1 MCARPNVVRH
11 GGDCSP
17 VLQPFCSSFQ
27 VLKRINAWFHT
38 RVLSNTLSLSSSE
51 RWKASL
57 GALLC
62 LAACG
67 LLLRSLP
74 LDAHWLLA
82 PVGASVVIL
91 FVQFHSPL
99 AQPWPLLGSYLIA
112 TATGLACSHWVTQ
125 PILAAAL
132 AVALTIWLMAWLNCV
147 HPPGGGAGVVAGA
160 QRPVF
165 QRRHGGGG

>member
-11 GGDCSP
+11 GGKRSSLP
-17 VLQPFCSSFQ
+17 QPSCSSFQ
-27 VLKRINAWFHT
+27 VHKRINAWFHT

-62 LAACG
+62 RAACG

-91 FVQFHSPL
+91 FVQFHSR
-99 AQPWPLLGSYLIA
+99 WPSRGRCWAA
-112 TATGLACSHWVTQ
+112 T
-125 PILAAAL
+125 
-132 AVALTIWLMAWLNCV
+132 
-147 HPPGGGAGVVAGA
+147 
-160 QRPVF
+160 
-165 QRRHGGGG
+165 